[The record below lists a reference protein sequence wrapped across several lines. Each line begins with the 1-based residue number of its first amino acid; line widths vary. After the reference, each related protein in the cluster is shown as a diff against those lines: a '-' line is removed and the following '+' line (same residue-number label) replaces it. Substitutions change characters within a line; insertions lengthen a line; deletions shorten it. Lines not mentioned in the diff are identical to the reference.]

1 MNTYDE
7 YGEEELNDYNIQLTI
22 QESSQE
28 AFLKSADR
36 HVLKRLNPAQTNYH
50 ETRLTLLCFL
60 SLDAVTDENLR
71 VLAAIEQGG
80 CHITPDNL

>member
-22 QESSQE
+22 QESCQE

-36 HVLKRLNPAQTNYH
+36 HVLKRLNPAQH
-50 ETRLTLLCFL
+50 QL
-60 SLDAVTDENLR
+60 
-71 VLAAIEQGG
+71 
-80 CHITPDNL
+80 P